1 MRPNLPPGQ
10 RRIEG
15 FPRFGLTRFAA
26 RFPENPNAVKLEV
39 GGEVESALDLSA
51 ALRELPRVEQVSDF
65 HCVTTW
71 TATSLRW
78 GGWRYADF
86 HERVAVPRARPGPS
100 ARFVVLKAA
109 DGGRTI
115 LPLEHLLAED
125 VLLADTLNGE
135 PLTVAHG
142 APLRLVAP
150 AHYGYKSLKHLCRVE
165 YWSDDSHWRPA
176 AFRFMDHLDARVARE
191 ERGRGAP
198 GWLLRFLYR
207 PLVKPTIALFARE
220 LARHTR

>member
-1 MRPNLPPGQ
+1 MSSKLPPGQ
-10 RRIEG
+10 REIEG
-15 FPRFGLTRFAA
+15 FPRFGLTRFAS
-26 RFPENPNAVKLEV
+26 RFPENPDVMKLDV
-39 GGEVESALDLSA
+39 GGEVESPLDVTA
-51 ALRELPRVEQVSDF
+51 ALSGLPRVEQLSDF

-71 TATSLRW
+71 TARSLRW
-78 GGWRYADF
+78 AGIRYRDF
-86 HERVAVPRARPGPS
+86 HERVIVPEVRPKPS
-100 ARFVVLKAA
+100 ATFVVLKAS

-115 LPLEHLLAED
+115 LPLEHLLAPD
-125 VLLADTLNGE
+125 VLLADELNGE
-135 PLTVAHG
+135 PLPIAHG

-150 AHYGYKSLKHLCRVE
+150 AHYGYKSLKHLCRIE
-165 YWSDDSHWRPA
+165 YWSDDTHWRPA

-191 ERGRGAP
+191 ERGRVAP